1 MHAPQSEVAPTSA
14 VTDGE
19 RLRVAVVIQRY
30 GADITGGAESHARM
44 VVQRL
49 ATRFQVEVLTSCA
62 RDHTD
67 WAMFFAPG
75 LENVDG
81 VAVRRF
87 AHPVRNDIG
96 RARVPERH
104 RWRFKLRRLLRLL
117 GWPAVAQP
125 TGDARHDGLEFLRR
139 QGPHCPDLLAWLATS
154 AERYDAVIF
163 FTALYEPT
171 ALGLPAWGRRS
182 VLVPLL
188 HDEKPVYL
196 PWFHR
201 VFASAGALLFN
212 TEVERQLAW
221 RLYQPDAVM
230 QDVVGVGIDSVEVL
244 PEAIAAART
253 RLGIGRRYLLYAGRV
268 DVSKGCPSL
277 LVAFESLS
285 QRLTGGPLADVQL
298 VLMGERFMEVPQQA
312 RTVCTGFVASADR
325 DALIAGAAALV
336 IPSRFES
343 LSLVLL
349 EAFAAGTPVVANGDC
364 EVLAAHVKTSG
375 AGQTYRTKS
384 GFVDALEQA
393 LKLPDEERRRRGG
406 LGQRYVR
413 ERYSWERVMAKYD
426 AALALVMQ
434 QPAGRR

>member
-1 MHAPQSEVAPTSA
+1 MHAPHSAAVPAPP
-14 VTDGE
+14 VINGG

-49 ATRFQVEVLTSCA
+49 AEQVQVEVLTSCA

-67 WAMFFAPG
+67 WAMVFAPG
-75 LENVDG
+75 LDSVDG

-104 RWRFKLRRLLRLL
+104 RWRFKLRRLLHRL
-117 GWPAVAQP
+117 GWPAVARP
-125 TGDARHDGLEFLRR
+125 TGDAGHDGLEFLRR
-139 QGPHCPDLLAWLATS
+139 QGPHCPDLLAWLAAS

-171 ALGLPAWGRRS
+171 AVGLPAWGRRS

-196 PWFHR
+196 PWFHH
-201 VFASAGALLFN
+201 VFGSAGALLFN
-212 TEVERQLAW
+212 TEVERRLAW
-221 RLYQPDAVM
+221 RLYQPRAAM
-230 QDVVGVGIDSVEVL
+230 QDVVGVGIDGVDV
-244 PEAIAAART
+244 PPAAIAEACT
-253 RLGIGRRYLLYAGRV
+253 RLGIGQRYLLYAGRV

-277 LVAFESLS
+277 LQAFESLRA
-285 QRLTGGPLADVQL
+285 RLAGDPLADVQL
-298 VLMGERFMEVPQQA
+298 VLMGERFMPVPQQA
-312 RTVCTGFVASADR
+312 WTVCTGFVSSADR

-336 IPSRFES
+336 IPSRYES

-349 EAFAAGTPVVANGDC
+349 EAYAAGTPVVANGAC
-364 EVLAAHVKTSG
+364 GVLAAHVQASG
-375 AGQTYRTKS
+375 AGCTYAGKKD
-384 GFVDALEQA
+384 FVDALEQA
-393 LKLPDEERRRRGG
+393 LRLPEGERHR
-406 LGQRYVR
+406 LGDLGRRYVH
-413 ERYSWERVMAKYD
+413 ERYSWERVMAKYR
-426 AALALVMQ
+426 AALALVSAA
-434 QPAGRR
+434 P